1 MPRKPGSTDDK
12 KEAILNEC
20 IMLISEKNMSHGDWC
35 RYAESK
41 YNFSTRWAEKLW
53 SEAWGRIKEKYSHK
67 ADENLTQALLRLDTL
82 YSDARERDA
91 DWNSLSNLLK
101 EKHRLLGLGK
111 ENIEVKNSVRLSFDF
126 DTDDDNTI

>member
-35 RYAESK
+35 RYVESK

-82 YSDARERDA
+82 YADARQRDA

-111 ENIEVKNSVRLSFDF
+111 ENIEVKSQVKLSFDF
-126 DTDDDNTI
+126 DTDDNNLI

>member
-111 ENIEVKNSVRLSFDF
+111 ENIEIKSHTKLSFDF
-126 DTDDDNTI
+126 DTDENNL

>member
-20 IMLISEKNMSHGDWC
+20 IMLISEKNLSHGDWC
-35 RYAESK
+35 RYAESN

-67 ADENLTQALLRLDTL
+67 ADENLAQALLRLDTL
-82 YSDARERDA
+82 YSDARERGA
-91 DWNSLSNLLK
+91 DWNTIANILR
-101 EKHRLLGLGK
+101 EKNKLQGLGK
-111 ENIEVKNSVRLSFDF
+111 ENIEVKSQISLSFDF
-126 DTDDDNTI
+126 NSDDDNTI

>member
-111 ENIEVKNSVRLSFDF
+111 ENIEIKSHTKLSFDF
-126 DTDDDNTI
+126 DTDDENNL

>member
-1 MPRKPGSTDDK
+1 
-12 KEAILNEC
+12 
-20 IMLISEKNMSHGDWC
+20 MLISEKNMSHGDWC

-126 DTDDDNTI
+126 DTDDENNL

>member
-20 IMLISEKNMSHGDWC
+20 IMLISEKNLSHGDWC

-53 SEAWGRIKEKYSHK
+53 SEAWSRIKEKYSSK

-82 YSDARERDA
+82 YADARQRDA

-111 ENIEVKNSVRLSFDF
+111 ENIEVKSQVKLSFDF
-126 DTDDDNTI
+126 DTDENNL

>member
-20 IMLISEKNMSHGDWC
+20 IMLISEKNLSHGDWC

-41 YNFSTRWAEKLW
+41 YKFSTRWAEKLW
-53 SEAWGRIKEKYSHK
+53 SEAWSRIKEKYSSK

-82 YSDARERDA
+82 YADARQRDA

-101 EKHRLLGLGK
+101 ENHRLLGLGK
-111 ENIEVKNSVRLSFDF
+111 ENIEVKSQVKLSFDF
-126 DTDDDNTI
+126 DTDDENNL

>member
-41 YNFSTRWAEKLW
+41 YKFSTRWAEKLW

-111 ENIEVKNSVRLSFDF
+111 ENIEVKSQVKLSFDF
-126 DTDDDNTI
+126 DTDDNNLI

>member
-20 IMLISEKNMSHGDWC
+20 IMLISEKNLSHGDWC

-111 ENIEVKNSVRLSFDF
+111 ENIEVRSQVKLSFDF
-126 DTDDDNTI
+126 DTDENNLI

>member
-35 RYAESK
+35 RYAESN
-41 YNFSTRWAEKLW
+41 YNFSTRWAERLW

-111 ENIEVKNSVRLSFDF
+111 ENIEIKSHTKLSFDF
-126 DTDDDNTI
+126 DTDDENNL

>member
-111 ENIEVKNSVRLSFDF
+111 ENIEVKSQVKLSFDF
-126 DTDDDNTI
+126 DTDENNL

>member
-53 SEAWGRIKEKYSHK
+53 SEAWGRIKEKYSSK

-111 ENIEVKNSVRLSFDF
+111 ENIEVKSQVKLSFDF
-126 DTDDDNTI
+126 DTDDNNLI

>member
-20 IMLISEKNMSHGDWC
+20 IMLISEKNLSHGDWC
-35 RYAESK
+35 RYAESN

-67 ADENLTQALLRLDTL
+67 ADENLAQALLRLDTL
-82 YSDARERDA
+82 YSDE
-91 DWNSLSNLLK
+91 NNL
-101 EKHRLLGLGK
+101 
-111 ENIEVKNSVRLSFDF
+111 
-126 DTDDDNTI
+126 

>member
-53 SEAWGRIKEKYSHK
+53 SESWSRIKEKYSSK
-67 ADENLTQALLRLDTL
+67 AEENLAQALLRLDTL
-82 YSDARERDA
+82 YADARQRDA

-111 ENIEVKNSVRLSFDF
+111 ENIEVKSQVKLSFDF
-126 DTDDDNTI
+126 DTDENNL

>member
-82 YSDARERDA
+82 YADARQRDA

-111 ENIEVKNSVRLSFDF
+111 ENIEVKSQVKLSFDF
-126 DTDDDNTI
+126 DTDDNNLI

>member
-20 IMLISEKNMSHGDWC
+20 IMLISEKNLSHGDWC
-35 RYAESK
+35 RYAESN

-111 ENIEVKNSVRLSFDF
+111 ENIEIKSHTKLSFDF
-126 DTDDDNTI
+126 DTDDENNL

>member
-41 YNFSTRWAEKLW
+41 YSFSTRWAEKLW

-111 ENIEVKNSVRLSFDF
+111 ENIEVKSQVKLSFDF
-126 DTDDDNTI
+126 DTDNENNL

>member
-20 IMLISEKNMSHGDWC
+20 IMLISGKNMSHGDWC

-53 SEAWGRIKEKYSHK
+53 SEAWSRIKEKYSHK

-111 ENIEVKNSVRLSFDF
+111 ENIEVKSQVKLSFDF
-126 DTDDDNTI
+126 DTDDNNLI

>member
-82 YSDARERDA
+82 YADARQRDA

-111 ENIEVKNSVRLSFDF
+111 ENIEIKSHTKLSFDF
-126 DTDDDNTI
+126 DTDENNL